1 LEGVKNPHKRA
12 YLNAFCFLNSRN
24 SKPLKSGNKV
34 GGERREEGG
43 GFGGGE
49 GWEDALRL
57 SLINK
62 RERIK
67 K

>member
-1 LEGVKNPHKRA
+1 VETRWEG
-12 YLNAFCFLNSRN
+12 
-24 SKPLKSGNKV
+24 SGAE
-34 GGERREEGG
+34 GRRW

-62 RERIK
+62 REAIK

>member
-1 LEGVKNPHKRA
+1 
-12 YLNAFCFLNSRN
+12 
-24 SKPLKSGNKV
+24 LKSGNKV

-43 GFGGGE
+43 GFWGGE

-62 RERIK
+62 REAIK